1 MTIASLAAPPPVS
14 PSGKIEARLPQP
26 SAAAIVVRR
35 EAKDE
40 IVVRREAKNE
50 DEAPAPRKETVAKS
64 VPVPSGW
71 VIQLAAMDDEGKA
84 KDLLDEARSK
94 SGRAL
99 GKAAPFTE
107 KVSREGAVLFR
118 ARFSGFADDG
128 AAQDA
133 CKALKRD
140 GFACFATR
148 S

>member
-14 PSGKIEARLPQP
+14 PSGKIEARLPAP
-26 SAAAIVVRR
+26 SAAALIVRR

-40 IVVRREAKNE
+40 
-50 DEAPAPRKETVAKS
+50 DETPAPRKEAVAKS
-64 VPVPSGW
+64 VPAPSGW

-84 KDLLDEARSK
+84 KELLDEARSK

-107 KVSREGAVLFR
+107 KVLREGAILFR

-133 CKALKRD
+133 CKALKRE